1 MARLTTR
8 LSRRDLIHLTSLG
21 GAAGLLTTARAAG
34 GAQAGPTATSAA
46 TPGLN
51 SSFPYTKSRAVVS
64 LVQGG
69 SRRKNVYDALLAID
83 DQIAPVLKRKRYVL
97 LKPNGVTP
105 QAPAACT
112 DADAIRGALD
122 YLAPRFKGP
131 VVIAESPASGVA
143 REVYEALHYTDL
155 VKEFRSQKVS
165 LMDLNEEEK
174 IEPITILD
182 PDLHLIPIR
191 LISRLLDP
199 EAYIIS
205 MPRAKTHLIC
215 TVTLSVKNMVLSAPL
230 RVIPKGTAAD
240 RKGPAFAVPW
250 NDKWKMHTTYR
261 NANYNMMLVAQRM
274 RPHWGATVID
284 AFVGMERNG
293 PVSGIDVDHKVAVAS
308 TDLVAADRV
317 MTEAMGIKPESVGHL
332 VYCAQAGLGQFDPA
346 LIDVRGQKIAAVRR
360 EYLLPANVEPLE
372 EWMRPIQDLPTI
384 VPAL

>member
-1 MARLTTR
+1 M
-8 LSRRDLIHLTSLG
+8 TSLG
-21 GAAGLLTTARAAG
+21 GAAGLLTTARAASG
-34 GAQAGPTATSAA
+34 EQAGPTASAA
-46 TPGLN
+46 ATLGLN
-51 SSFPYTKSRAVVS
+51 SPFPYSKSRAVVS

-69 SRRKNVYDALLAID
+69 NRRKNVYDALLAID

-105 QAPAACT
+105 QAPGACT

-131 VVIAESPASGVA
+131 VVIAESPASGIA
-143 REVYEALHYTDL
+143 SEVYEALRYTDL
-155 VKEFRSQKVS
+155 LKEFRSQKVS
-165 LMDLNEEEK
+165 LVDLNEETK

-230 RVIPKGTAAD
+230 RVIPKGTTAD

-317 MTEAMGIKPESVGHL
+317 MTEAMGINPDTVGHL
-332 VYCAQAGLGQFDPA
+332 VYCWQAGLGQYDPA

>member
-1 MARLTTR
+1 M
-8 LSRRDLIHLTSLG
+8 TSLG
-21 GAAGLLTTARAAG
+21 GAAGLLTTACAAAG
-34 GAQAGPTATSAA
+34 ARQAGSTATSAA